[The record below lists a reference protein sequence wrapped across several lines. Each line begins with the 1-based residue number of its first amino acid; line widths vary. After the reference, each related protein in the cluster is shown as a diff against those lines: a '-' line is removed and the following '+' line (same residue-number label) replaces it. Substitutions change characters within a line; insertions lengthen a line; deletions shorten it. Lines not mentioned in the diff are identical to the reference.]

1 MKKIALVLSL
11 VLFLSIAI
19 LPVRAD
25 ELDDVN
31 NELSKLQK
39 DLNASLN
46 ATKPLESDLNR
57 IRTQLTALKNRLT
70 FVEKDISQKE
80 LQITKAEKVLVKQKE
95 IIDTRINAHY
105 RNIKK
110 TEASMLDLIVAD
122 NLSTSLQNFFYQK
135 KAADNDKQSILRTV
149 LYIKNIDDIK
159 EKLTVEK
166 SRLSETKSEVD
177 KQSAFLSDEVGKAK
191 KYQSELSGKIAS
203 LTSKQQSLIGQK
215 LASLGIP
222 RSAGS
227 SGGGRCSSD
236 LTNGKSPGFSPAVG
250 FFTYGAPHRNGLNQ
264 YGAYARAKAGQS
276 EDQILAEYYPSLALK
291 KDYDQN
297 AQVNVDGHGTFTIED
312 YVKRIWEVP
321 NSWGDD
327 GGMAALKAQAVAAR
341 TYALNSMNRNGHI
354 CTTEACQVFRPEP
367 KGGNW
372 DAAVEATKG
381 WVLMDGGN
389 AGFTQYAST
398 HGGYILN
405 IGKFDGAGGNPS
417 SFAELNERAYDKA
430 SPWFYCN
437 WGSRSQYGG
446 TAWLKPEEVTDIA
459 NVILLARYS
468 DVDKEHLYQ
477 PDKSNPAG
485 KETWDAN
492 KVITEL
498 RARGGSPVGDG
509 TNASVSVDFGS
520 GKTSSISIGGTSFS
534 GSEFKDWF
542 NLRAPANIQIVG
554 PLFNVERK

>member
-1 MKKIALVLSL
+1 MKKLATILAVVFVC
-11 VLFLSIAI
+11 VLFI

-31 NELSKLQK
+31 GELAKLQK
-39 DLNASLN
+39 DLNASLA
-46 ATKPLESDLNR
+46 ATKPLESDLSR
-57 IRTQLTALKNRLT
+57 IRAQLASIKTRLT
-70 FVEKDISQKE
+70 TIENDIDQKE
-80 LQITKAEKVLVKQKE
+80 LQIEKAEKTLSKQKE
-95 IIDTRINAHY
+95 IIDLRINAHY

-110 TEASMLDLIVAD
+110 AEGSILDLIVAE
-122 NLSTSLQNFFYQK
+122 NLSNSLQVFFYQK
-135 KAADNDKQSILRTV
+135 KAADNDKEAILRTV
-149 LYIKNIDDIK
+149 LYIKNIDDLK
-159 EKLTVEK
+159 EKLTEEK
-166 SRLSETKSEVD
+166 VKLSDAKKEVD
-177 KQSAFLSDEVGKAK
+177 KQSAFLSEEVGKAK
-191 KYQSELSGKIAS
+191 KYQSELSGRIAS
-203 LTSKQQSLIGQK
+203 LTARQQSLIGQK

-236 LTNGKSPGFSPAVG
+236 LTNGKNPGFSPAIG

-276 EDQILAEYYPSLALK
+276 EEQILSEYYPNLALK
-291 KDYDQN
+291 KDYDQG
-297 AQVNVDGHGTFTIED
+297 AQVNVDGHGTFSIED

-341 TYALNSMNRNGHI
+341 TYALNSMQRNGHI

-372 DAAVEATKG
+372 EQAVEATKG

-389 AGFTQYAST
+389 PGFTQYAST

-405 IGKFDGAGGNPS
+405 IGKFDGAGGNPT

-446 TAWLKPEEVTDIA
+446 TAWLKSEEVTDIA

-477 PDKSNPAG
+477 VDKPNPAG

-492 KVITEL
+492 KVVAEL

-509 TNASVSVDFGS
+509 TSASVSVDFNA
-520 GKTSSISIGGTSFS
+520 GKTTSISVGGVSFS

>member
-1 MKKIALVLSL
+1 MRRLLFLLLSL
-11 VLFLSIAI
+11 VACLSI
-19 LPVRAD
+19 VTTTRAD
-25 ELDDVN
+25 EIDDIN
-31 NELSKLQK
+31 GQLIKLKSDLEASQK
-39 DLNASLN
+39 
-46 ATKPLESDLNR
+46 ATKPLESDL
-57 IRTQLTALKNRLT
+57 TKLQLQIDGIKSRLT
-70 FVEKDISQKE
+70 TIENDIVKKEAAVKKGEEALVTQKKI
-80 LQITKAEKVLVKQKE
+80 LDKRINIYYRNVKKAEVSLLTLLV
-95 IIDTRINAHY
+95 
-105 RNIKK
+105 
-110 TEASMLDLIVAD
+110 SD
-122 NLSTSLQNFFYQK
+122 NLSVSLKNFFYQK
-135 KAADNDKQSILRTV
+135 SVADQDKKAIINLIV
-149 LYIKNIDDIK
+149 YITGLEESKK
-159 EKLTVEK
+159 KLEGERV
-166 SRLSETKSEVD
+166 RLAETKKTVDTQSTFLAGEV
-177 KQSAFLSDEVGKAK
+177 SKAK

-203 LTSKQQSLIGQK
+203 LSARQQSLIASK
-215 LASLGIP
+215 LAGLGIP

-227 SGGGRCSSD
+227 SGGRCSSD

-264 YGAYARAKAGQS
+264 YGAYARAKSGQS
-276 EDQILAEYYPSLALK
+276 DEQIISEYYPQFSLK

-297 AQVNVDGHGTFTIED
+297 AQVNVDGHGTFSIED

-327 GGMAALKAQAVAAR
+327 GGMAALRAQAVAAR
-341 TYALNSMNRNGHI
+341 TYALNSMQRNGHI

-389 AGFTQYAST
+389 PAFTQYAST

-405 IGKFDGAGGNPS
+405 LGKFDGSGGNPG

-446 TAWLKPEEVTDIA
+446 TAWLKSEEVADIA

-477 PDKSNPAG
+477 VDTPNPAG
-485 KETWDAN
+485 KETWDAAR
-492 KVITEL
+492 VMQEL
-498 RARGGSPVGDG
+498 RNRGGNPVGDG
-509 TNASVSVDFGS
+509 TNVSVSPDFGA
-520 GKTSSISIGGTSFS
+520 GKTSSISVGGTTFS

-554 PLFNVERK
+554 PLYNVEKR

>member
-1 MKKIALVLSL
+1 MKKIAVFLSL
-11 VLFLSIAI
+11 LFLLCI
-19 LPVRAD
+19 LIFPVHAD

-31 NELSKLQK
+31 SELAKLQK

-57 IRTQLTALKNRLT
+57 IRTQLASIKGRLT
-70 FVEKDISQKE
+70 SIEKDISQKE
-80 LQITKAEKVLVKQKE
+80 IQIAKAEKVLVRQKE
-95 IIDTRINAHY
+95 VIDLRINAHY
-105 RNIKK
+105 KNIKK
-110 TEASMLDLIVAD
+110 AEGSILELIVAE
-122 NLSTSLQNFFYQK
+122 NLSTSLQLYFYQK
-135 KAADNDKQSILRTV
+135 KAADNDKEAILRTV
-149 LYIKNIDDIK
+149 LYIKNIDDLK
-159 EKLTVEK
+159 EKLTSEK
-166 SRLSETKSEVD
+166 SRLSEAKKEVD
-177 KQSAFLSDEVGKAK
+177 KQSSFLSEEVGKAK
-191 KYQSELSGKIAS
+191 KYQSELTGKIAQLS
-203 LTSKQQSLIGQK
+203 AKQQSLINQK

-236 LTNGKSPGFSPAVG
+236 LTNGKNPGFSPAIG

-264 YGAYARAKAGQS
+264 YGAYARAKAGQN
-276 EDQILAEYYPSLALK
+276 EDQILSEYYPNLALK
-291 KDYDQN
+291 KDYDQG
-297 AQVNVDGHGTFTIED
+297 ATVNVDGHGTFTIED

-341 TYALNSMNRNGHI
+341 TYALNSMQRNGHI
-354 CTTEACQVFRPEP
+354 CTTEACQVFKPDP

-389 AGFTQYAST
+389 PGFTQYAST

-405 IGKFDGAGGNPS
+405 LGKFDGAGGTPT
-417 SFAELNERAYDKA
+417 SFSELNERAYDKA

-446 TAWLKPEEVTDIA
+446 TAWMKGEEVADIA
-459 NVILLARYS
+459 NVILLARYG

-477 PDKSNPAG
+477 VDKPNPAG

-492 KVITEL
+492 KVVSEL
-498 RARGGSPVGDG
+498 RARGGNPVGDG
-509 TNASVSVDFGS
+509 MSVSVSVDFGS
-520 GKTSSISIGGTSFS
+520 GKTTSINVGGTSFS
-534 GSEFKDWF
+534 ASEFKDWF

-554 PLFNVERK
+554 PLFNVEKK